1 MTVHREQGSF
11 VVRIELSA
19 EFAEDYGGDEDGFA
33 WLSRWRARVQPRIA
47 RAVFA
52 ELRAE
57 PGFLAVAAPRGK
69 SPDEEIEIAVRF
81 QSAASRGD

>member
-19 EFAEDYGGDEDGFA
+19 EFSEDYEGEGDGYA
-33 WLSRWRARVQPRIA
+33 WLSAWRDRVRPRIA
-47 RAVFA
+47 RAIFD

-57 PGFLAVAAPRGK
+57 PGFRAIPAARGV
-69 SPDEEIEIAVRF
+69 SPDEELAIDVTF
-81 QSAASRGD
+81 LAAGEGS